1 MSEEISKTVTVCVNL
16 NQFTRAVMA
25 ACAMIEAAVEQYD
38 DTATFN
44 EGLLALGNEMKTHAD
59 YIYTV
64 AIKSSKTVLLTTK
77 IRIKSEIDKLD
88 SLIDA
93 FEQVQKKQSKK
104 VNKADDNVDD
114 DDK

>member
-1 MSEEISKTVTVCVNL
+1 M
-16 NQFTRAVMA
+16 
-25 ACAMIEAAVEQYD
+25 
-38 DTATFN
+38 
-44 EGLLALGNEMKTHAD
+44 
-59 YIYTV
+59 IYTV

-93 FEQVQKKQSKK
+93 FEQVQKKQSKN
-104 VNKADDNVDD
+104 VDKADDNQDD

>member
-1 MSEEISKTVTVCVNL
+1 MSEEISKTVTVCVSL
-16 NQFTRAVMA
+16 NQFAKAVMA

-38 DTATFN
+38 DTATRFN
-44 EGLLALGNEMKTHAD
+44 EGLLALGNEMKTHVD

-64 AIKSSKTVLLTTK
+64 AIKSSETVLLTTK

-93 FEQVQKKQSKK
+93 YEQVQKKQSSKK
-104 VNKADDNVDD
+104 KGANNEE
-114 DDK
+114 

>member
-1 MSEEISKTVTVCVNL
+1 MSEEISKTVTVCVSL
-16 NQFTRAVMA
+16 NQFARAVMA
-25 ACAMIEAAVEQYD
+25 ACAMIEVAVEQYD
-38 DTATFN
+38 DASTGFN

-88 SLIDA
+88 SLVDA
-93 FEQVQKKQSKK
+93 FEQVQKKQSGKK
-104 VNKADDNVDD
+104 KEVNNEE
-114 DDK
+114 

>member
-1 MSEEISKTVTVCVNL
+1 MSEEISKTVTVCVSL
-16 NQFTRAVMA
+16 NQFTKAVMA

-38 DTATFN
+38 DTATRFN

-77 IRIKSEIDKLD
+77 IRIKAEIDKLD

-93 FEQVQKKQSKK
+93 YEQIQKKQSSKK
-104 VNKADDNVDD
+104 KGADNEE
-114 DDK
+114 

>member
-1 MSEEISKTVTVCVNL
+1 MSEKITRTATITVDL
-16 NQFTRAVMA
+16 SQFTKAVVA
-25 ACAMIEAAVEQYD
+25 TCAMVEATIEQYD
-38 DTATFN
+38 DTATRFN

-88 SLIDA
+88 SLMDA
-93 FEQVQKKQSKK
+93 YEQVQKKSSGKK
-104 VNKADDNVDD
+104 GADNEE
-114 DDK
+114 

>member
-1 MSEEISKTVTVCVNL
+1 MSEEITKTATITVSL
-16 NQFTRAVMA
+16 SQFAKAVMA
-25 ACAMIEAAVEQYD
+25 VCAMVEAAVEQYD
-38 DTATFN
+38 DTATSFN

-77 IRIKSEIDKLD
+77 ICIKAEIDKLD

-93 FEQVQKKQSKK
+93 FEQVQKKKSSKK
-104 VNKADDNVDD
+104 KEVDNEE
-114 DDK
+114 

>member
-1 MSEEISKTVTVCVNL
+1 MSEEISKTVTVCVSL
-16 NQFTRAVMA
+16 NQFAKAVMA

-38 DTATFN
+38 DTATRFN

-88 SLIDA
+88 RLIIDA
-93 FEQVQKKQSKK
+93 FEQVQKKQSGKK
-104 VNKADDNVDD
+104 KGADDEE
-114 DDK
+114 